1 MKNFSKVDFE
11 SDPRTKD
18 ICSEISERIVSA
30 FGEKTKDALLGTVA
44 VRRSQQAMINAML
57 TASRSECIEIMQSLS
72 NTTREV
78 LIRHVMQAIFVDI
91 LDRPEK
97 YKKEISRHASTEEY
111 IQSLGGEVLTLIMAT
126 EDAFEKMQVAVCGTA
141 DAHKVKAKDAN

>member
-1 MKNFSKVDFE
+1 MENFFKVDFE

-18 ICSEISERIVSA
+18 ICSEISKRIVSA
-30 FGEKTKDALLGTVA
+30 FGGKTKDALLGTVA
-44 VRRSQQAMINAML
+44 VRRSQQAMINAVL
-57 TASRSECIEIMQSLS
+57 TASRGECIEIMQSLS

-97 YKKEISRHASTEEY
+97 YKKEISKHASTEEY
-111 IQSLGGEVLTLIMAT
+111 VQSLGGEVLTLIMAT
-126 EDAFEKMQVAVCGTA
+126 EDAFEKMQDAVCGTTA
-141 DAHKVKAKDAN
+141 ARKAKAKDAN